1 MLYHIDGSG
10 LRVVNYAMVHIN
22 KYMEAKVGSD
32 KINIKVVV
40 LGPSL
45 KLFVK

>member
-1 MLYHIDGSG
+1 MLFHIDGSV
-10 LRVVNYAMVHIN
+10 LRLVKYAMVHIN
-22 KYMEAKVGSD
+22 KYMYAKVGSD
-32 KINIKVVV
+32 KIDIKVVV